1 VPAPNHALLIAD
13 PRLADYSGGMRVLL
27 VNPAM
32 NMKTLGKFQGLLEPM
47 PVIGLAYIAGVL
59 QGDGH
64 EVKAIDQFTY
74 AMGVETVIDQL
85 KEFRPDVLGIGMLT
99 PSTPVALAIANQAKA
114 ACPDLTIVVGNIHAD
129 IFYREILTGSAV
141 DFVVH
146 GEGEYTISELC
157 FALERGESDF
167 SGILGVSYLDG
178 DVVKKTA
185 ARPVIEDL
193 DALPYPAWDL
203 FPYTRY
209 GLLPFADVAHPVLS
223 MTGSRGCPYRCE
235 FCSLLYTGSNYR
247 KRDPIKLVDEYEY
260 LHERY
265 GVKQIGFVD
274 PIFPLNKSVL
284 FKFCE
289 ELMRRGLHKKLC
301 WLSETRVDR
310 IDRES
315 LRIMRASGCR
325 RVLLGIESGVD
336 LLLENVNK
344 TFTTETTR
352 RAVRMMREERID
364 AVGLFM
370 IGLPG
375 ETPEMTRQTIDFAK
389 SLDLDFAKFAIT
401 VPFPGSQ
408 MFEDLRREGRLNR
421 DDWENWTTFQPDPAK
436 MVFVPRE
443 VSPEYLIQMQ
453 KQGLREFYL
462 RPKMIYRHLVEIRT
476 INAKQLWHGVRGMFL

>member
-1 VPAPNHALLIAD
+1 MAPNGVYAGTA
-13 PRLADYSGGMRVLL
+13 MRVLL

-32 NMKTLGKFQGLLEPM
+32 NMESLGKFQGLLEPM

-59 QGDGH
+59 QADGH

-74 AMGVETVIDQL
+74 GWSVEKVVDEI
-85 KEFRPDVLGIGMLT
+85 KAFRPDMLGIGVLT
-99 PSTPVALAIANQAKA
+99 PSTPLALHLSAEAKKA
-114 ACPDLTIVVGNIHAD
+114 LPDLVVVVGNVHAD
-129 IFYREILTGSAV
+129 IFYREILTTSAV

-157 FALERGESDF
+157 EVLGRGQTDF
-167 SGILGVSYLDG
+167 SGIHGISYVDEATG
-178 DVVKKTA
+178 EVVKNA
-185 ARPVIEDL
+185 ARPVIQDL
-193 DALPYPAWDL
+193 DALPYPAWNL

-209 GLLPFADVAHPVLS
+209 GLLPFADVAYPVLS

-247 KRDPIKLVDEYEY
+247 KRDPIKIVDEYEF
-260 LHERY
+260 LHEEY
-265 GVKQIGFVD
+265 GIKMVGFVD
-274 PIFPLNKSVL
+274 PIFPLNKRIL
-284 FKFCE
+284 FQFCE
-289 ELMRRGLHKKLC
+289 ELMRRGLHKKVV

-325 RVLLGIESGVD
+325 RLLFGIESGVD

-352 RAVRMMREERID
+352 RAVRMCREEGID
-364 AVGLFM
+364 SVGLFM

-408 MFEDLRREGRLNR
+408 MFEDLRREGRLDR

-436 MVFVPRE
+436 MIFVPRE
-443 VSPEYLIQMQ
+443 VSNEYLLRMQ

-462 RPKMIYRHLVEIRT
+462 RPKMVYRHLVEIRT
-476 INAKQLWHGVRGMFL
+476 ISAKQVMRGLRGVFL

>member
-1 VPAPNHALLIAD
+1 
-13 PRLADYSGGMRVLL
+13 MRVLL

-32 NMKTLGKFQGLLEPM
+32 NMKALGKFQGLLEPM

-59 QGDGH
+59 QADGH

-74 AMGVETVIDQL
+74 GMGVEAVVDQIR
-85 KEFRPDVLGIGMLT
+85 EFQPDVLGIGMLT
-99 PSTPVALAIANQAKA
+99 PSTPVALNIANQAKA
-114 ACPDLTIVVGNIHAD
+114 ACPEISVVAGNVHAD
-129 IFYREILTGSAV
+129 IFYREILTTSAV

-157 FALERGESDF
+157 FALERGDTDF
-167 SGILGVSYLDG
+167 SGILGLSYLEG

-209 GLLPFADVAHPVLS
+209 GLLPFADVARPVLS

-247 KRDPIKLVDEYEY
+247 KRDPIKIVDEYEY

-274 PIFPLNKSVL
+274 PIFPLNKKIL

-352 RAVRMMREERID
+352 RAVRMLREEGID
-364 AVGLFM
+364 SVGLFM

-443 VSPEYLIQMQ
+443 VSPEYLIRMQ

-476 INAKQLWHGVRGMFL
+476 INPRQLLHGVQGMFL